1 MIKPILLAA
10 LTTLLA
16 LPCANAGEKKPA
28 PAGSK
33 PAATASS
40 EFRLP
45 AFDTTRLPNGLTL
58 MLMERHGAPLVAIT
72 AVVNAGAIHDAH
84 QGGLASLTNQALRL
98 GSKQFAKARIEQAFD
113 FRGGLLGVQAD
124 SEHSTLMADMAAA
137 DVATLLPML
146 ADMLQQPAFDD
157 AEFEKLRARKVAE
170 LKRAKESPNEV
181 ADLYFQSML
190 FGAKPYGNPVIGGE
204 KSLTAITTA
213 DARRFH
219 QQYYRPDNAAVV
231 VVGDFKLAAMREQL
245 TKLFGGWQA
254 PATALPAPASA
265 ATLGEVN
272 MSGPR
277 VWLVNKDDA
286 HETTFQF
293 GGKGIARNDPDYV
306 PLKVI
311 NTVLGGRFT
320 SWLNDELRVNSGL
333 TYGATSDFSPFS
345 QTGMFSVSSFTATEK
360 TREALDLALRTYQR
374 LWDKG
379 MDAAT
384 LASARAYVKGQ
395 FPPRLETNQ
404 QLASLLADMFSAK
417 VGREQ
422 IDHFSRDID
431 SVTPQRAKELIQR
444 HFPRNNLQML
454 LIGKADAIREIA
466 AKYGKVR
473 EISMGADGFGAAE

>member
-1 MIKPILLAA
+1 MKTPIILTALACLLAVPFGFA
-10 LTTLLA
+10 A
-16 LPCANAGEKKPA
+16 EKNSPSSPGK
-28 PAGSK
+28 
-33 PAATASS
+33 AAAASS
-40 EFRLP
+40 EFHLP
-45 AFDTTRLPNGLTL
+45 AFETTRLPNGLTL
-58 MLMERHGAPLVAIT
+58 MLMERHGAPLIAVT
-72 AVVNAGAIHDAH
+72 AVVNAGAIHDAR

-98 GSKQFAKARIEQAFD
+98 GSKQFAKDKLEQAFD

-124 SEHSTLMADMAAA
+124 SERSTLMADIAAA
-137 DVATLLPML
+137 DAATLLPIL
-146 ADMLQQPAFDD
+146 ADMLQHPLFDA
-157 AEFEKLRARKVAE
+157 AEFEKLRTRKVAE

-181 ADLYFQSML
+181 ADHYFQSML
-190 FGAKPYGNPVIGGE
+190 FGAKPYGNAVVGGE
-204 KSLTAITTA
+204 KSLAAITAA
-213 DARRFH
+213 DVRRFH
-219 QQYYRPDNAAVV
+219 QQFYRPDNAAIV
-231 VVGDFKLAAMREQL
+231 VVGDFKAAAMREQL
-245 TKLFGGWQA
+245 TQWFGAWQA
-254 PATALPAPASA
+254 PAGALPPPGSA
-265 ATLGEVN
+265 ATLGEVD

-333 TYGATSDFSPFS
+333 TYGASSDFAPLS
-345 QTGMFSVSSFTATEK
+345 QTGSFTVSSFTATEK
-360 TREALDLALRTYQR
+360 TSEALDLALRTYQR
-374 LWDKG
+374 LWDNG

-404 QLASLLADMFSAK
+404 QLAFLLADMFTAR

-431 SVTPQRAKELIQR
+431 SVTPQRARELIQR

-454 LIGKADAIREIA
+454 LIGKADAIRAIA

-473 EISMGADGFGAAE
+473 EIPITADGFGAAE

>member
-1 MIKPILLAA
+1 MKKTILLTALAA
-10 LTTLLA
+10 ILSMPAIPLAVAAEKTT
-16 LPCANAGEKKPA
+16 A
-28 PAGSK
+28 PASG
-33 PAATASS
+33 S

-45 AFDTTRLPNGLTL
+45 AFETIRLPNGLTL
-58 MLMERHGAPLVAIT
+58 MLMERHNAPLIAVT
-72 AVVNAGAIHDAH
+72 AVINAGAIHDAK

-98 GSKQFAKARIEQAFD
+98 GSKQFAKAKLEQAFD
-113 FRGGLLGVQAD
+113 FRGALLGVQAN
-124 SEHSTLMADMAAA
+124 SEHSALMADLAAA
-137 DVATLLPML
+137 DAPVLLPML
-146 ADMLQQPAFDD
+146 ADMLQQPAFDP
-157 AEFEKLRARKVAE
+157 AEFEKLRTRKAAD

-181 ADLYFQSML
+181 SDLYFQSML
-190 FGAKPYGNPVIGGE
+190 FGAKPYGNPMVGSE
-204 KSLTAITTA
+204 KSLAAISA
-213 DARRFH
+213 EDVRRFH
-219 QQYYRPDNAAVV
+219 QQYYRPDNAAIV
-231 VVGDFKLAAMREQL
+231 VVGDFKLATMREQL
-245 TKLFGGWQA
+245 TQLFGGWKA
-254 PATALPAPASA
+254 PATPLAAAP
-265 ATLGEVN
+265 ATLGEVD

-306 PLKVI
+306 QLKVI

-333 TYGATSDFSPFS
+333 SYGASSEFSTLS
-345 QTGMFSVSSFTATEK
+345 KTGMFSVSSFTATEK
-360 TREALDLALRTYQR
+360 TREALDLAMRTYQR

-404 QLASLLADMFSAK
+404 QISLLLADMFSAK

-422 IDHFSRDID
+422 IDRFSRDID
-431 SVTPQRAKELIQR
+431 SVTPQRARELIQR
-444 HFPRNNLQML
+444 HFPRENLQML
-454 LIGKADAIREIA
+454 LIGKAEAIRGIA

-473 EISMGADGFGAAE
+473 EIAITADGFGAAE